1 MVVLKPRKRIVSL
14 RLSDDEYQRL
24 VELSS
29 VYGAHSTSDLARTA
43 VCSFLEHADEP
54 RRRRTPAVTEL
65 QAKLGAMEDEM
76 RRLSRMV
83 SSGAG
88 AKG

>member
-1 MVVLKPRKRIVSL
+1 MGVLKPRRKLVTL
-14 RLSDDEYQRL
+14 RLNDDEYQRL

-43 VCSFLEHADEP
+43 VCSFLENADHPPGE
-54 RRRRTPAVTEL
+54 RTPAMAEL
-65 QAKLGAMEDEM
+65 RAKVGEIEATV
-76 RRLSRMV
+76 RRLTRMV

-88 AKG
+88 EKL